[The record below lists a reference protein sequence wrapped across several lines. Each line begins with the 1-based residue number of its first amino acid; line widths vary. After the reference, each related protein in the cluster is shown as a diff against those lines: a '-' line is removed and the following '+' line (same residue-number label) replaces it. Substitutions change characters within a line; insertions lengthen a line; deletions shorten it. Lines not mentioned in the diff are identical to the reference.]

1 MFEFILILNLEVVCV
16 NPKSP
21 GVFETFLLSA
31 FSSSVA
37 SFLTSPLDM
46 AKLRMQIQRGERAVS
61 GEKERALD
69 KGKFGYKN
77 MFHGIQLIYSKEGI
91 LALYKGTSQLS

>member
-1 MFEFILILNLEVVCV
+1 MVCE

-21 GVFETFLLSA
+21 GVFETLILSA
-31 FSSSVA
+31 SSSSVA
-37 SFLTSPLDM
+37 SCLTSPLDM
-46 AKLRMQIQRGERAVS
+46 AKLRMQIQRGERAAS
-61 GEKERALD
+61 GEKGRALE

-91 LALYKGTSQLS
+91 LALYKGT